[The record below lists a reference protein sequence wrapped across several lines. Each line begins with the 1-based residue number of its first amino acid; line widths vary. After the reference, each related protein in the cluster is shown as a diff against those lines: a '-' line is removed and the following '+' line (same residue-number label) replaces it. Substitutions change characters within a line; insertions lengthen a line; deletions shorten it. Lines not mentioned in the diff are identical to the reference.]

1 MSLFEFVEWNW
12 KCKTI
17 LLITN
22 YIGTYY
28 IFIVHCTEH
37 EQY

>member
-1 MSLFEFVEWNW
+1 MSLLEFVEWNL
-12 KCKTI
+12 KRETI
-17 LLITN
+17 SLITN

-28 IFIVHCTEH
+28 IFIVHCTKH

>member
-1 MSLFEFVEWNW
+1 MSLFGFVERNL
-12 KCKTI
+12 KCETI
-17 LLITN
+17 LLISN
-22 YIGTYY
+22 YIGTYF